1 MYLWVVIV
9 GGMFAFFAA
18 AGIGSNDAAN
28 AFATSVG
35 SKALTIK
42 QAVVLAAIFETAGAI
57 LMGSHVTNTIRKG
70 IADYK
75 CFEDDPYLLM
85 YGCMWV
91 IFAVGTWLFIASYY
105 EMPVSTTHS
114 CVGGMIGMAIALKGS
129 NCVIWYKAVDTFPYV
144 GGVSGI
150 VMSWFLS
157 PVFSGLIAMMV
168 FYATRKC
175 VLRHSFDT
183 YRINIAYPVLIGS
196 TLCINTFFIIYKG
209 AKGLGLHKTPLDVA
223 FGVAFGTGIISGL
236 ITIPIVPK
244 LKSYVNQKF
253 LTSVGSDA
261 GSSRNSSPANRT
273 NSTNNG
279 GPVVLHS
286 SKTNTSTNTNT
297 VEIKTELP
305 SIERSLQNNRDEY
318 NIRSERE
325 MSRVVRLH
333 TSAEKFDPKTEE
345 VFKYLQI
352 FTAICDSFSHGAN
365 DVANAIGPFAAIY
378 TIYMSN
384 GELNKKSSMETDAY
398 WILGLGGIGI
408 AFGLLIYGKKITYAI
423 GEKLVK
429 ITPSRGVAIELSSA
443 LVIITG
449 SRLKIP
455 LSTTHCQVGGTVG
468 VGLLENTKNCSGIN
482 CRIFMKTIVGWL
494 ITCVIVGFT
503 SALLIVQGTFSPSVY
518 SSTSTLCNITA

>member
-1 MYLWVVIV
+1 
-9 GGMFAFFAA
+9 
-18 AGIGSNDAAN
+18 
-28 AFATSVG
+28 
-35 SKALTIK
+35 
-42 QAVVLAAIFETAGAI
+42 
-57 LMGSHVTNTIRKG
+57 
-70 IADYK
+70 
-75 CFEDDPYLLM
+75 
-85 YGCMWV
+85 
-91 IFAVGTWLFIASYY
+91 
-105 EMPVSTTHS
+105 
-114 CVGGMIGMAIALKGS
+114 
-129 NCVIWYKAVDTFPYV
+129 
-144 GGVSGI
+144 
-150 VMSWFLS
+150 
-157 PVFSGLIAMMV
+157 MMV

-183 YRINIAYPVLIGS
+183 FRINIAYPVLIGS

-209 AKGLGLHKTPLDVA
+209 AKGLGLDKTPLDVA

-273 NSTNNG
+273 NSNRTNSNRTNNG
-279 GPVVLHS
+279 GPIVSHS
-286 SKTNTSTNTNT
+286 SKTNT

-305 SIERSLQNNRDEY
+305 SIERNLQNNRDEY
-318 NIRSERE
+318 NITSERE
-325 MSRVVRLH
+325 MSRVVKLH
-333 TSAEKFDPKTEE
+333 SSAEKFDPKTEE

-455 LSTTHCQVGGTVG
+455 LSTTHCQGGGTVG
-468 VGLLENTKNCSGIN
+468 VGLLENTKYCSGIN
-482 CRIFMKTIVGWL
+482 CRRFLKTILGGL

-503 SALLIVQGTFSPSVY
+503 SALLIVRTFSPSVY
-518 SSTSTLCNITA
+518 STTSTLCNITA